1 MKIQMSVDKKFFK
14 TLFLLILFPIC
25 ISASPKQGGTLTVPI
40 ITPAFTENFNPFTN
54 GDNIKGLMFEP
65 LLVYNSMVGE
75 IDYRLVESFEYSDDM
90 KSILYKLRSNLKWS
104 DGTPIRSEDVV
115 FSISLAK
122 EYPAFDAAGLF
133 ASEKLEEIKKEI
145 GRAHV

>member
-1 MKIQMSVDKKFFK
+1 MSVDKKFFK
-14 TLFLLILFPIC
+14 ILFLLILFPIS

-75 IDYRLVESFEYSDDM
+75 IDYRLVESFEY
-90 KSILYKLRSNLKWS
+90 
-104 DGTPIRSEDVV
+104 
-115 FSISLAK
+115 
-122 EYPAFDAAGLF
+122 
-133 ASEKLEEIKKEI
+133 
-145 GRAHV
+145 

>member
-1 MKIQMSVDKKFFK
+1 MKIQIFVDKKFFK

-65 LLVYNSMVGE
+65 LNIFFINLILTESQRIFNQYYRMITLV
-75 IDYRLVESFEYSDDM
+75 
-90 KSILYKLRSNLKWS
+90 
-104 DGTPIRSEDVV
+104 
-115 FSISLAK
+115 
-122 EYPAFDAAGLF
+122 
-133 ASEKLEEIKKEI
+133 
-145 GRAHV
+145 

>member
-75 IDYRLVESFEYSDDM
+75 IDYRLVESFKYSDDM

-104 DGTPIRSEDVV
+104 DGTPIRSCLLYTSPSPRD
-115 FSISLAK
+115 
-122 EYPAFDAAGLF
+122 GLLSRMPSS
-133 ASEKLEEIKKEI
+133 A
-145 GRAHV
+145 

>member
-1 MKIQMSVDKKFFK
+1 MSVDKKFFK

-65 LLVYNSMVGE
+65 LLVYNSMVG
-75 IDYRLVESFEYSDDM
+75 DCLLYTSPSPRDRQ
-90 KSILYKLRSNLKWS
+90 KSRMPSS
-104 DGTPIRSEDVV
+104 
-115 FSISLAK
+115 A
-122 EYPAFDAAGLF
+122 
-133 ASEKLEEIKKEI
+133 
-145 GRAHV
+145 